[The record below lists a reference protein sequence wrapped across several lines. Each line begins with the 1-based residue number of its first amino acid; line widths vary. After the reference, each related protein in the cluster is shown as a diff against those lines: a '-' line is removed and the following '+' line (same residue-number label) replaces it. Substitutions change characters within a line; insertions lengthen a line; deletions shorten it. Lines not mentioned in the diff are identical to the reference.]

1 MADRVSPARRAAFEI
16 LLRVETEGAFS
27 TELLNSHRLIRNLA
41 ERDRGLTHEIVL
53 GCLRWQGAIDALTEP
68 VARRPIAE
76 IDPEVRTAL
85 RMAGYQ
91 MRFLDRIPDR
101 AAVSESVELIK
112 SSRRQGAAGFVNAV
126 LRRLPA
132 RNDRDQEME
141 RSNPAWLVARWRT
154 HFDEATV
161 RRILKANQ
169 SSPATYLRLN
179 QQYPVEETLECLL
192 KEGVV
197 TEPTG
202 LPLAFRLVSG
212 KPAETACWRENRV
225 RIQDL
230 SSQMIVPLLDLQA
243 GHRFLDL
250 CAAPGGKTSQ
260 AAEIRG
266 SGLRSVAA
274 DLHLHRLSTLR
285 RLATVRVDTVAL
297 DATAPLP
304 FRTKFDRILVD
315 APCSGTGTLARNP
328 DIKWRLR
335 PEDFQDLAKKQKALL
350 TNALDSLAPDGL
362 LIYSTCSL
370 EPEENR
376 EVVQAVLESR
386 PDHAAKPALERI
398 PGRDPGDGFHAYRIH
413 RQGAYS
419 GPQT

>member
-179 QQYPVEETLECLL
+179 QQYPRRGDSRVPPKRRRCHRTDR
-192 KEGVV
+192 
-197 TEPTG
+197 P
-202 LPLAFRLVSG
+202 PPSVS
-212 KPAETACWRENRV
+212 PRER
-225 RIQDL
+225 
-230 SSQMIVPLLDLQA
+230 QA
-243 GHRFLDL
+243 GGDGMLARKPRPNSGPQLADDRPSPRSPSRPSL
-250 CAAPGGKTSQ
+250 PGSL
-260 AAEIRG
+260 RG
-266 SGLRSVAA
+266 SGRQN
-274 DLHLHRLSTLR
+274 
-285 RLATVRVDTVAL
+285 LASR
-297 DATAPLP
+297 
-304 FRTKFDRILVD
+304 
-315 APCSGTGTLARNP
+315 RNP
-328 DIKWRLR
+328 WVR
-335 PEDFQDLAKKQKALL
+335 PALCRRRPSPSPPVDVTPL
-350 TNALDSLAPDGL
+350 GDSARR
-362 LIYSTCSL
+362 Y
-370 EPEENR
+370 
-376 EVVQAVLESR
+376 SR
-386 PDHAAKPALERI
+386 PRRHRASALPDEVR
-398 PGRDPGDGFHAYRIH
+398 PHPR
-413 RQGAYS
+413 
-419 GPQT
+419 